1 MYFTHEWN
9 DDEIRN
15 CYRQAYGNCDY
26 LDDNEND
33 GSRFAGL
40 LLPFIGGLIVGGL
53 FIPKTGVFQ
62 SNPNPTYSQPPVQY
76 PPYPPYYPPYQAPM
90 NPMSTYQYPGQN

>member
-1 MYFTHEWN
+1 MYYTHEWN
-9 DDEIRN
+9 DEEIRN

-26 LDDNEND
+26 LDDNEGD

-53 FIPKTGVFQ
+53 FIPKTSVFQ
-62 SNPNPTYSQPPVQY
+62 QPNPTYSQPPVQY
-76 PPYPPYYPPYQAPM
+76 PPYPPYYPPYQAPINSM
-90 NPMSTYQYPGQN
+90 NPYPYQGQN